1 MVNHGSAERIGRAM
15 AASIIFTAL
24 MGLWPAANHAQELEA
39 RTYSNAPVGLNFIGG
54 AYVFSTGNVL
64 VDPSLPVEGLE
75 SDLHLFALRYTRTI
89 GFLGKNAKLKLVLPI
104 AKASFTG
111 FLAGESRSRAIEGFG
126 DARAIFE
133 LNFLGA
139 PALEPREFG
148 GYRQATI
155 VGTSLAV
162 ILPTGQYDADK
173 LLNLGTNRWGFRPE
187 IGVSR
192 AVGRWT
198 LEATGTVWLYTDNDD
213 FFGGQLLD
221 QDPLYALQG
230 HVIFNKCPI
239 DRGAGAVVPLPAPPS
254 RQWPGQCRPTPPPER
269 HRSRSVHEAPP
280 RAPADHLRGGGAL
293 RPVRSPP
300 RGPSRP
306 RSSPVLCLSVASSLS
321 SLC

>member
-1 MVNHGSAERIGRAM
+1 MVNRGSAERFGRAM
-15 AASIIFTAL
+15 AATIIFTAL

-104 AKASFTG
+104 ATASFTG
-111 FLAGESRSRAIEGFG
+111 SLAGESRSRAIEGLG

-198 LEATGTVWLYTDNDD
+198 LEATATVWLYTDNDD

-230 HVIFNKCPI
+230 HVIFN
-239 DRGAGAVVPLPAPPS
+239 
-254 RQWPGQCRPTPPPER
+254 
-269 HRSRSVHEAPP
+269 
-280 RAPADHLRGGGAL
+280 L
-293 RPVRSPP
+293 RPGFWLGFDIGYANGGTTTLDGVRSNTLQSNIRTGVTALYPL
-300 RGPSRP
+300 GSRHGVKLAF
-306 RSSPVLCLSVASSLS
+306 STGASTRIGADFETFSIAYQYMWGNG
-321 SLC
+321 